1 MTDTK
6 AIFFDLDGTI
16 VDSKQAYKTAL
27 RTALTETNQKTINPK
42 LAREIPKRL
51 EQGLPINDL
60 IGEIDCKKFLK
71 TYLEAYYKATLTKT
85 KPIPNINNTLQKL
98 SKKAKLALITMRHTP
113 KQQVE
118 AELEKHGLAKY
129 FQHII
134 TALDTNNPKP
144 APEALIKCAQQMAIP
159 ASDCIVVGDSV
170 ADIRAGKNAGIKTVA
185 VLSGLFSREELEKE
199 KPYLILKNVTELPS
213 FLEKILK

>member
-1 MTDTK
+1 
-6 AIFFDLDGTI
+6 
-16 VDSKQAYKTAL
+16 V
-27 RTALTETNQKTINPK
+27 R
-42 LAREIPKRL
+42 
-51 EQGLPINDL
+51 
-60 IGEIDCKKFLK
+60 
-71 TYLEAYYKATLTKT
+71 
-85 KPIPNINNTLQKL
+85 
-98 SKKAKLALITMRHTP
+98 
-113 KQQVE
+113 